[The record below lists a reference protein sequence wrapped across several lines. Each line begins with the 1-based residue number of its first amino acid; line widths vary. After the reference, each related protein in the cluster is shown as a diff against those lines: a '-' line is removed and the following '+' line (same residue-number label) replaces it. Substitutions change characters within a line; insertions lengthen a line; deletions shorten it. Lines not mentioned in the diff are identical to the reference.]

1 MVARVF
7 SKSFLR
13 DVAKHSLEI
22 LDNQGVF
29 ADTEEKEVRDEF
41 MPWLYT
47 EVFNNLKQHQAIEK
61 FVDKQID
68 MITHNNKSSHKTVVS
83 NELER
88 RRLEKEDKDR
98 QLFERNERRRL
109 KLEMKL
115 KRRENRRLH
124 NLEKQFMEI
133 YIPTADIDKDLIN
146 VSDLDG
152 SDSTGL
158 KSAGFRGGLIG
169 EIYLLL
175 KKLQSLDIYKNIT
188 AEWEGYPQL
197 IQTFWEKFVGDAWSV
212 TIGLDGA
219 FDTNAGKR
227 IEGATI
233 DKLDLDF
240 IRSLSPEDYKVIVNQ
255 IKAHYMSK
263 YFDDAFPGLVERR
276 AKKIHKVR
284 YVEPTEADEKK
295 PGDDDGGAASPDV
308 SSPVRKKKKKKKAAN
323 TESVAPDPNAP
334 PPQPKQKKPDVP
346 PEEVDPD
353 PLYQQLDKFLSKT
366 IEILLDE
373 RYGLKGIKFT
383 KYTPKAS
390 EEKKPEDA
398 GDEGQAAPAPR
409 ILALFVPERPPQEE
423 TANITMSKLTLT

>member
-175 KKLQSLDIYKNIT
+175 KKAS
-188 AEWEGYPQL
+188 
-197 IQTFWEKFVGDAWSV
+197 
-212 TIGLDGA
+212 
-219 FDTNAGKR
+219 
-227 IEGATI
+227 
-233 DKLDLDF
+233 
-240 IRSLSPEDYKVIVNQ
+240 
-255 IKAHYMSK
+255 
-263 YFDDAFPGLVERR
+263 
-276 AKKIHKVR
+276 
-284 YVEPTEADEKK
+284 K
-295 PGDDDGGAASPDV
+295 PGHL
-308 SSPVRKKKKKKKAAN
+308 
-323 TESVAPDPNAP
+323 
-334 PPQPKQKKPDVP
+334 QK
-346 PEEVDPD
+346 
-353 PLYQQLDKFLSKT
+353 Y
-366 IEILLDE
+366 
-373 RYGLKGIKFT
+373 YG
-383 KYTPKAS
+383 
-390 EEKKPEDA
+390 
-398 GDEGQAAPAPR
+398 
-409 ILALFVPERPPQEE
+409 
-423 TANITMSKLTLT
+423 